1 MTFVPFV
8 NVAVDPSF
16 PLASTR
22 LRLHRNAFY
31 GFATRYGPKRKNS
44 KMFFQKVGKKSQLK
58 TSTYPIMARAYMIV
72 P

>member
-16 PLASTR
+16 PFASSR
-22 LRLHRNAFY
+22 LRLRRNAFH
-31 GFATRYGPKRKNS
+31 GFATRYGPKCNNS
-44 KMFFQKVGKKSQLK
+44 KMFFQKVGKKSQLE
-58 TSTYPIMARAYMIV
+58 TSTYPIMAKAYMIV